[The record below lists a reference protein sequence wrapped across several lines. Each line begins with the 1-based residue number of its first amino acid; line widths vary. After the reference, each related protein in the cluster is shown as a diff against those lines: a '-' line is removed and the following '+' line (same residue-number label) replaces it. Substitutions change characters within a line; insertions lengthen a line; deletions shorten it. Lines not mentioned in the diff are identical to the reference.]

1 MRGCARVCPDHDR
14 PESTIWVN
22 AVQPALR
29 RARPV
34 FQTVHPQ
41 RQPREDMVLSRA
53 HFERPLVDA
62 GSQRALA
69 ALQGLQAQPGR
80 RVWLC
85 GSYAE
90 AGVPLLES
98 AVRSAYEVAG
108 RLAGLTAG
116 SVAARVPA
124 TST

>member
-22 AVQPALR
+22 TVQPALR

-62 GSQRALA
+62 SSQRALA

-85 GSYAE
+85 GS
-90 AGVPLLES
+90 
-98 AVRSAYEVAG
+98 
-108 RLAGLTAG
+108 
-116 SVAARVPA
+116 
-124 TST
+124 